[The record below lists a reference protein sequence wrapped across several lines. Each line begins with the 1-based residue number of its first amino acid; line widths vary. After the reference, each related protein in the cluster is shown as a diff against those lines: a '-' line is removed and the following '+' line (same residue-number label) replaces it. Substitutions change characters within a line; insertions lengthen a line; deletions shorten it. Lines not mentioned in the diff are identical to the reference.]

1 MKKIMPVCLGVMLM
15 VYSAMALS
23 DANFIDEDDAKVMWP
38 INEKTQKIPKFKDPR
53 SGWILGGDEQQ
64 INEANDKYGP
74 EDRQTVI
81 DECRMEAFR
90 KSTQL
95 VDKQGV
101 IKRLKDKNDGLIIE
115 LQRNFMYCTQAML
128 NQWAA
133 DEAQEEKDSH
143 R

>member
-1 MKKIMPVCLGVMLM
+1 MKRICLLVLLL
-15 VYSAMALS
+15 APTIAFP
-23 DANFIDEDDAKVMWP
+23 DENFIDESGAKVMWP
-38 INEKTQKIPKFKDPR
+38 INEKTQKIPKFKDPH
-53 SGWILGGDEQQ
+53 SGWMLGGDEQQ

-74 EDRQTVI
+74 EDRQAVI
-81 DECRMEAFR
+81 DTCRMEALS

-95 VDKQGV
+95 VNKQGI
-101 IKRLKDKNDGLIIE
+101 IKRLKDPNDGLITE

-128 NQWAA
+128 NQWRA

>member
-1 MKKIMPVCLGVMLM
+1 MKQIFSVGLVAILA
-15 VYSAMALS
+15 VYSATAFS
-23 DANFIDEDDAKVMWP
+23 DANFIDEADAKVMWP

-53 SGWILGGDEQQ
+53 TGWPLGGDEQQ
-64 INEANDKYGP
+64 INEANDKYDP
-74 EDRQTVI
+74 EDRQLVI
-81 DECRMEAFR
+81 DTCRMEAFR

-101 IKRLKDKNDGLIIE
+101 IKRLKDKDDGLIIE